1 MIAWLRT
8 LLGRGVTAEMSCDA
22 MTKRV
27 ADQAHKDLVDLR
39 LCEQQ
44 LQVTKEALELA
55 REEVIDLKQRLYR
68 ACDRITEHRN
78 NAAEQRTKA
87 RQLVGEVRRCRRRFE
102 DQSKSLDNVRQGAD
116 EAMTFLYRNS
126 NEGSEAFEVACML
139 ADKLNS

>member
-1 MIAWLRT
+1 MAWLRA
-8 LLGRGVTAEMSCDA
+8 LLGCGVTAEMSCDA

-39 LCEQQ
+39 LCEKQ
-44 LQVTKEALELA
+44 LQVNKEALELM
-55 REEVIDLKQRLYR
+55 REEVIDLKQRLHR

-78 NAAEQRTKA
+78 NTAEQLIKV
-87 RQLVGEVRRCRRRFE
+87 RQLTGEVRRCRRRFE
-102 DQSKSLDNVRQGAD
+102 DQGKSLDSVRQGAD

-126 NEGSEAFEVACML
+126 SEGSEAFEIACML